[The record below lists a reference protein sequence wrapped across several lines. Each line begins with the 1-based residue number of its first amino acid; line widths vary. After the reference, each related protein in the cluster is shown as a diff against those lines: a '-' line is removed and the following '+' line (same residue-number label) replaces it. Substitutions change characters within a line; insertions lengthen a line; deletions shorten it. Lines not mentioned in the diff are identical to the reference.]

1 MFRSTV
7 LMVLSILLLSGCAG
21 MRVVD
26 TDVRSFVTPPG
37 IQAGSS
43 YRFERLPSQQADAA
57 ARDRLEA
64 MAAVALAKVGLVRQD
79 SGADYSVQV
88 AARLRVDP
96 YAPWDQPTG
105 GRLGLGWGF
114 GLRGGHFG
122 LGVNRPLAPGF
133 GWGEFPYYWREVSL
147 VMRHLP
153 TARVVFE
160 TQGAHDGRWSDS
172 EAVLPAMLDAALA
185 GFPNPPPGPR
195 RIELEIPR

>member
-7 LMVLSILLLSGCAG
+7 WMVLSALLLGGCAG

-37 IQAGSS
+37 IQAGAS

-57 ARDRLEA
+57 AQARLEA
-64 MAAVALAKVGLVRQD
+64 MTNAALAKVGLVRQD

-88 AARLRVDP
+88 AASLRVDP
-96 YAPWDQPTG
+96 YAPWDQPYG
-105 GRLGLGWGF
+105 GRLSLGF
-114 GLRGGHFG
+114 GVRHGHIG
-122 LGVNRPLAPGF
+122 LGVNRPFMPGF
-133 GWGEFPYYWREVSL
+133 GWGESPYYWREVSL
-147 VMRHLP
+147 VIRHLGSGQ
-153 TARVVFE
+153 VVYE

-185 GFPNPPPGPR
+185 GFPNPPSGPR